1 MTKTKWNIEAV
12 KAYETGQ
19 GVELVNEP
27 YPQYKPLKNS
37 KEQMTEVKH
46 MTKEEVI
53 DLAEQIGL
61 LHDGDWWFSN
71 DRDYSDV
78 YTNDL
83 VALIN
88 AAIKKQFS
96 IT

>member
-1 MTKTKWNIEAV
+1 MVAIHILGKGRPHN
-12 KAYETGQ
+12 G
-19 GVELVNEP
+19 
-27 YPQYKPLKNS
+27 S
-37 KEQMTEVKH
+37 KGEEH

-78 YTNDL
+78 HTNDL

>member
-1 MTKTKWNIEAV
+1 
-12 KAYETGQ
+12 
-19 GVELVNEP
+19 
-27 YPQYKPLKNS
+27 
-37 KEQMTEVKH
+37 

-78 YTNDL
+78 HTNDL